1 MILTVPMLWFVCVET
16 WGILIINFLE
26 VEPRF
31 PRVLNSSWIFFFFW
45 YQKIMMLLTFSI
57 QNLQLS
63 IKNDSFN
70 YQNLVTFCHKTLSQC
85 SIFAVG
91 DNMQYSKQ
99 DIASYLASKILLFI
113 PCSYSI
119 MQDTMFAYCLHE
131 VKMEILE
138 TVKMNCESGKG
149 NRIFLATHRC

>member
-1 MILTVPMLWFVCVET
+1 MI
-16 WGILIINFLE
+16 
-26 VEPRF
+26 
-31 PRVLNSSWIFFFFW
+31 
-45 YQKIMMLLTFSI
+45 LLTFSI

-63 IKNDSFN
+63 IKKIA
-70 YQNLVTFCHKTLSQC
+70 LTTRTLSYFVIKLCPSC

-131 VKMEILE
+131 VKM
-138 TVKMNCESGKG
+138 
-149 NRIFLATHRC
+149 